1 MGKRLTTAR
10 QWCEAKKHLENEFGY
25 SHIWCRLNAIENI
38 LGDNYDL
45 RHLRDLVQAEMEGRA
60 PVVKAR
66 WTNHCCTACGKQAV
80 TCTFSDGTTVYIET
94 PRCPS
99 CGARMNEVEP

>member
-1 MGKRLTTAR
+1 MAEYIDREKY
-10 QWCEAKKHLENEFGY
+10 CNEICRCDQNY
-25 SHIWCRLNAIENI
+25 CDKVSCSIWKAPAAN
-38 LGDNYDL
+38 
-45 RHLRDLVQAEMEGRA
+45 VA